1 MNAIVR
7 HEQTGLAQVDIA
19 SELPAIFTLAKA
31 LVKAGGFM
39 PSHLKSEGE
48 IVAVVLAGR
57 ELGIAPMA
65 AIRSIRLIKGNVT
78 LDASMQL
85 ALMVRA
91 GCKVEW
97 LEDGSKGRAELRL
110 ERPGQPP
117 YHSRFSLDD
126 AKTAG
131 LTSNDTWRKHPA
143 AMLRA
148 RCVTAAGK
156 AYCPDVLAG
165 VYLPDE
171 LPGNDEPRSVSRVPA
186 MLGREMSDAAQDA
199 QGTRDFGEP
208 EPPVDGEL
216 VDESIVETTKAGPTT
231 EEQIYGLVNVDLPQ
245 CSSFDHL
252 VAWARSLMAVHGPVR
267 GTSPWKAF
275 QAQCAAREVSPR
287 DVVNAA
293 QAAP

>member
-1 MNAIVR
+1 MSAIVR

-39 PSHLKSEGE
+39 PSHLKTEGE

-57 ELGIAPMA
+57 ELGVAPMA
-65 AIRSIRLIKGNVT
+65 AIRSIKLIKGNVT

-97 LEDGSKGRAELRL
+97 LEDGSKGKAELRL

-117 YHSRFSLDD
+117 HISRFSMED
-126 AKTAG
+126 AQRAG
-131 LTSNDTWRKHPA
+131 LAGSDNWRKHPA

-171 LPGNDEPRSVSRVPA
+171 LPD
-186 MLGREMSDAAQDA
+186 SDARQVATLPVRAAEPIDA
-199 QGTRDFGEP
+199 TP
-208 EPPVDGEL
+208 EPSPATFDAATGE
-216 VDESIVETTKAGPTT
+216 IVAEAEPTGPSSD
-231 EEQIYGLVNVDLPQ
+231 EQIYGLVNVDLPQ
-245 CSSFDHL
+245 CSTFDQL
-252 VAWARSLMAVHGPVR
+252 VAWAQALIAVHGPVR
-267 GTSPWKAF
+267 GTAPWKAF
-275 QAQCAAREVSPR
+275 QARCADREVSPR

-293 QAAP
+293 SKG